1 MYRPSCKGR
10 VKEKNMNIGKAAK
23 LSNLTVKAVRYYA
36 NIGLVKPQQNIFS
49 GYREY
54 TNEEVSKLKFIGKAR
69 KFDFSVNEC
78 KELLSLYE
86 DKNRTS
92 KEVKKITLE
101 KISQIDTKLKDL
113 NDLRNELSFLASNCH
128 GDDKP
133 NCPILDELSKN

>member
-1 MYRPSCKGR
+1 
-10 VKEKNMNIGKAAK
+10 MNIGKAAK
-23 LSNLTVKAVRYYA
+23 LSNLTIKTVRYYA
-36 NIGLVKPQQNIFS
+36 NIGLVKPEQNISS

-54 TNEEVSKLKFIGKAR
+54 NDEEVDKLKFIGKAR
-69 KFDFSVNEC
+69 KFDFSIDEC

-101 KISQIDTKLKDL
+101 KISQIDSKLNDL
-113 NDLRNELSFLASNCH
+113 KDLRNELSFLASNCH

>member
-1 MYRPSCKGR
+1 
-10 VKEKNMNIGKAAK
+10 MNIGKAAK
-23 LSNLTVKAVRYYA
+23 LSNLTIKTVRYYA
-36 NIGLVKPQQNIFS
+36 NIGLVKPEQNISS

-54 TNEEVSKLKFIGKAR
+54 TDEKVAKLKFIGKAR
-69 KFDFSVNEC
+69 KFDFSIDEC

-101 KISQIDTKLKDL
+101 KISQIDSKLNDL
-113 NDLRNELSFLASNCH
+113 KDLRNELSFLASNCH

>member
-1 MYRPSCKGR
+1 MYKPYPKRR
-10 VKEKNMNIGKAAK
+10 VKRKIMNIGKAAK
-23 LSNLTVKAVRYYA
+23 LSNLTIKAVRYYA
-36 NIGLVKPQQNIFS
+36 NIGLVKPQQNIS
-49 GYREY
+49 TGYRDY
-54 TNEEVSKLKFIGKAR
+54 TEEEVAKLKFIGKAR
-69 KFDFSVNEC
+69 SFDFSINEC

-101 KISQIDTKLKDL
+101 KISQIESKLKDL
-113 NDLRNELSFLASNCH
+113 NDLKKELSYLANNCH